1 MTHLALRIA
10 VSALAAALTLLPPPP
25 ALAQPAPV
33 GVSYATIDAI
43 ETTSRTLWITG
54 IVEGGTAPTR
64 TGYFLLDADKMM
76 DRCERFA
83 LLVMSKPGKYQMT
96 LINPSTT
103 SARCMLSVRAP

>member
-10 VSALAAALTLLPPPP
+10 VPALAAALTLLPPSPV
-25 ALAQPAPV
+25 LAQAES

-43 ETTSRTLWITG
+43 ESSGSRVFWITG
-54 IVEGGTAPTR
+54 IIEGEAEPTR
-64 TGYFLLDADKMM
+64 TSYFLLDADKTT
-76 DRCERFA
+76 DRCERYA

-96 LINPSTT
+96 LVNTSS